1 VITSSRFLGSSWFSF
16 EYGLPV
22 VLLAT
27 VIASLSVLHGVVDGV
42 HHGGVLVSNVHTNKL
57 VSLVDHLGGGEVVG
71 GKVGVLAGGSLD
83 AGQLLLG
90 TGHEHHEAHSAGHIG
105 GGDDGL
111 FRRSSGSTHG
121 EEAEAEDESFENQ
134 KDQKICQIQCE
145 NF

>member
-1 VITSSRFLGSSWFSF
+1 MCVHN
-16 EYGLPV
+16 V
-22 VLLAT
+22 VLVFATFNAALA
-27 VIASLSVLHGVVDGV
+27 GVDN
-42 HHGGVLVSNVHTNKL
+42 LPNKL
-57 VSLVDHLGGGEVVG
+57 VSLVDHLSGGEVVG
-71 GKVGVLAGGSLD
+71 GKVGVLAGGPLD

-90 TGHEHHEAHSAGHIG
+90 PGHEHHEAHSAGHIG

-121 EEAEAEDESFENQ
+121 EETEAEDESFENQ